1 VAHRIWPGLAG
12 LGAFRIAVA
21 GPFGLGM
28 AALVLASSSTL
39 REDDIIATPILL
51 TVSAT
56 TVMLASYFAIRS
68 RA

>member
-1 VAHRIWPGLAG
+1 
-12 LGAFRIAVA
+12 
-21 GPFGLGM
+21 M
-28 AALVLASSSTL
+28 AALVLASSSAL